1 MRTIRQ
7 PTPGRH
13 AHDHMVY
20 YKHPNYRI
28 RMSLHTDIKSSL
40 KEAMKAKDAVR
51 LGVVR
56 NIISELTN
64 QLVATKRTPQ
74 DELTDEEVLAV
85 IKRLAKQRQDSIE
98 QYQAAGRTESAEA
111 EQAELAILQEY
122 LPQMMSQD
130 EIRPI
135 AQAKQTELGITD
147 KSQMGKLVGAIMQ
160 EVKGQADG
168 ADVKAVVEEL
178 F

>member
-1 MRTIRQ
+1 
-7 PTPGRH
+7 
-13 AHDHMVY
+13 
-20 YKHPNYRI
+20 
-28 RMSLHTDIKSSL
+28 MSLHTDIKSSL

-51 LGVVR
+51 LGVIR

>member
-1 MRTIRQ
+1 
-7 PTPGRH
+7 
-13 AHDHMVY
+13 
-20 YKHPNYRI
+20 
-28 RMSLHTDIKSSL
+28 MSLHTDIKSSL

-51 LGVVR
+51 LGVIR

-135 AQAKQTELGITD
+135 AQAKQAELGITD

>member
-1 MRTIRQ
+1 
-7 PTPGRH
+7 
-13 AHDHMVY
+13 MVY

-51 LGVVR
+51 LGVIR

>member
-1 MRTIRQ
+1 
-7 PTPGRH
+7 
-13 AHDHMVY
+13 MVY

-160 EVKGQADG
+160 ECKGQADG

-178 F
+178 FTT